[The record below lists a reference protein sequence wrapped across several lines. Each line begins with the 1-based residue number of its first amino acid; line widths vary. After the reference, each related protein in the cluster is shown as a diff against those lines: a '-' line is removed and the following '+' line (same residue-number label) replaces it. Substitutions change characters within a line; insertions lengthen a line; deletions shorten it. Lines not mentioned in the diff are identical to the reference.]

1 MQPADDSP
9 IPTPKVSVCIPVFRG
24 ADFISDAI
32 ESVLAQDFRDF
43 ELLIVDDCSGDGTG
57 KIIERYASQD
67 PRIIYK
73 VNDSNLGMVANWNN
87 CLKMARGRYVKFLF
101 QDDIF
106 IFPDSLGKM
115 VRILDAAPD
124 VSLVASCRRVINSY
138 SEVVKDE
145 AFFQSSV
152 TAKGSDIIRY
162 CILKHG
168 NVIGEPSAVLF
179 RKEQAWRGFNGNY
192 RQIVDLEMWFHLLEQ
207 GQFNYI
213 VEPLCG
219 FRIHPGQQ
227 TRQNIRS
234 LVHLDDFV
242 LLFNEYLPKRYVAI
256 GCLDCMQI
264 RFHQYYNL
272 WKLAGRNIYNRNLA
286 LEKIKGYYG
295 ATEFIF
301 RLCFY
306 KLYNPVFKF
315 VRARFRQHILRARH

>member
-145 AFFQSSV
+145 AFFSIFGYCQR
-152 TAKGSDIIRY
+152 IRY
-162 CILKHG
+162 HPLLYFEAWKCHRRT
-168 NVIGEPSAVLF
+168 F
-179 RKEQAWRGFNGNY
+179 RGTIQ
-192 RQIVDLEMWFHLLEQ
+192 
-207 GQFNYI
+207 
-213 VEPLCG
+213 
-219 FRIHPGQQ
+219 
-227 TRQNIRS
+227 
-234 LVHLDDFV
+234 
-242 LLFNEYLPKRYVAI
+242 KRA
-256 GCLDCMQI
+256 G
-264 RFHQYYNL
+264 
-272 WKLAGRNIYNRNLA
+272 LAGL
-286 LEKIKGYYG
+286 
-295 ATEFIF
+295 
-301 RLCFY
+301 
-306 KLYNPVFKF
+306 
-315 VRARFRQHILRARH
+315 